1 MSKLEDNFLDGAEGS
16 GQKVKLARTTISLP
30 ASLLEAVEDQARDNK
45 RNNQIDN
52 SVSAIVKRAL
62 EAHMKIY

>member
-1 MSKLEDNFLDGAEGS
+1 MPSVDSFLDGAEGS

-30 ASLLEAVEDQARDNK
+30 ASLLESVEDQARDNK
-45 RNNQIDN
+45 RRNMPDT
-52 SVSAIVKRAL
+52 SVSAICKRAL

>member
-1 MSKLEDNFLDGAEGS
+1 MPSVDDFLDGAEGGNS
-16 GQKVKLARTTISLP
+16 KVKLARTTISLP
-30 ASLLEAVEDQARDNK
+30 ASLLEDVEDQARDNK

-62 EAHMKIY
+62 EEHMKIY